1 MKTAILLLAVAI
13 TGCLAELDPKCA
25 WGESY
30 WCSSLR
36 NAKTCGAFDHCKT
49 TIWKNEI
56 LKKDDSEVCQF
67 CEAIIGDVRKFI
79 QDKRTQDDISQFIS
93 SACSII
99 PDQTI
104 ANECKYAVQFLMT
117 ELIQLASSELDPQM
131 VCSLMRICSGLEDSV
146 KHSPILPSNSVN
158 SPSHSLPLVPE
169 RKLSTLVGINSE
181 PICTDCKKFFTDIKN
196 MIGSNQTEAEVEDFI
211 DNAVCS
217 LLGSF
222 ESECKTVVH
231 EFLPE
236 IMDMLSGY
244 YDPGLICQAIG
255 VCNQDLV
262 EAKNLL
268 LFFRLR
274 KLPLY
279 KEASQKNSAETCLL
293 CKTVMEELQ
302 TLDRSAAFQ
311 AKVTTVLKTQL
322 CANLGSLKDT
332 CNQAVDM
339 YGPELFQLLATE
351 LDPNTRCRSLGFCP
365 AAAVP
370 TGNSRPMIDL
380 TPAKPVSHHL
390 TVSAS
395 PECVLCEFVMNEL
408 KSLIG
413 DNATEAEVMAALE
426 KVCSILPK
434 AVQESCRSFV
444 EVYGPAII
452 EMLLQEL
459 DPEQIC
465 TQLGLCGGKTGTE
478 LPVPV
483 PAHPIVTARPVG
495 DTETCAVCE
504 TVVQYL
510 EALMEQNATEVEIEM
525 ILERICAYLP
535 DPMATTCNNLVK
547 EYGDLIIHYLTTFA
561 SPKEV
566 CTLIGVCGGK
576 KNTLLQSLIEVKGQE
591 DLKGGQEEV
600 EVAKKAPMLGQ
611 NECTW
616 GPAYWCASRENAD
629 KCNAVDHCK
638 RKVWKQ

>member
-1 MKTAILLLAVAI
+1 MKTVILLIAVFT
-13 TGCLAELDPKCA
+13 TGCLAEIDPKCA

-36 NAKTCGAFDHCKT
+36 NAKTCGAFDHCRT
-49 TIWKNEI
+49 TIWENEM
-56 LKKDDSEVCQF
+56 LKKDESEVCQF
-67 CEAIIGDVRKFI
+67 CEAIVGDVRKFI
-79 QDKRTQDDISQFIS
+79 EDKRTQDDISTFIS
-93 SACSII
+93 SACNII
-99 PDQTI
+99 PDKTI
-104 ANECKYAVQFLMT
+104 ADECKYAVQFLMT
-117 ELIQLASSELDPQM
+117 ELLQLASSELDPQM
-131 VCSLMRICSGLEDSV
+131 ICSLMRICSGLEDTV
-146 KHSPILPSNSVN
+146 KHSPIVPPPSDNGL
-158 SPSHSLPLVPE
+158 SHRVPLIAAK
-169 RKLSTLVGINSE
+169 KLSPLVGINSE

-196 MIGSNQTEAEVEDFI
+196 LIGSNQTEAEVEDLI

-222 ESECKTVVH
+222 ESECKALVH

-236 IMDMLSGY
+236 IMDMLTGY
-244 YDPGLICQAIG
+244 YDPGLICQSLG

-279 KEASQKNSAETCLL
+279 QAAGQQNSAESCLL

-302 TLDRSAAFQ
+302 MLDRDTAFQ
-311 AKVTTVLKTQL
+311 AKVTTMIKTQL
-322 CANLGSLKDT
+322 CNHLGSMKDT
-332 CNQAVDM
+332 CNQAVDT

-351 LDPNTRCRSLGFCP
+351 LDPNTRCRSLGFC
-365 AAAVP
+365 AVAEATVGKSEP
-370 TGNSRPMIDL
+370 TVGKTQPMVDL
-380 TPAKPVSHHL
+380 SPAKPASHL
-390 TVSAS
+390 TISAS
-395 PECVLCEFVMNEL
+395 PECILCEYVVNEL

-413 DNATEAEVMAALE
+413 DNATEAQVMAALE

-434 AVQESCRSFV
+434 AVQDSCRSFI

-452 EMLLQEL
+452 ELLLQEL
-459 DPEQIC
+459 DAEQVC
-465 TQLGLCGGKTGTE
+465 TQLGLCDGTK
-478 LPVPV
+478 LPIP
-483 PAHPIVTARPVG
+483 PPKPTALPVG

-566 CTLIGVCGGK
+566 CTLIGVCGSK
-576 KNTLLQSLIEVKGQE
+576 KGRQ
-591 DLKGGQEEV
+591 DLVGGQEEM
-600 EVAKKAPMLGQ
+600 EVTKKAPVVGQ

-638 RKVWKQ
+638 RKVWK